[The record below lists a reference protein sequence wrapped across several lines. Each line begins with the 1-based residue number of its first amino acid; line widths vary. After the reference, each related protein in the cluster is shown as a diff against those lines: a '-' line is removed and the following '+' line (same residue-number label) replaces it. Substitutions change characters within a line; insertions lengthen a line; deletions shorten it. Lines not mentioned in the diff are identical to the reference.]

1 MAELPQ
7 FPTDFTKFFS
17 SFTFPASTE
26 MAALMETQKRNLAT
40 LAAANKLI
48 FEGAQAITH
57 RQMEVMRR
65 QMTDVA
71 EATRSLVT
79 VTDPKERGLRQTD
92 LVKTAYEKSVA
103 DLREVEDLLRKSSS
117 EALELLHNRFL
128 AAVEEV
134 KGAMDKATKT
144 E

>member
-1 MAELPQ
+1 MSDMPQ
-7 FPTDFTKFFS
+7 FPTDLTKFFS
-17 SFTFPASTE
+17 SFSFPAGPE
-26 MAALMETQKRNLAT
+26 MTALMETQKRNLAA
-40 LAAANKLI
+40 LAAANKLV
-48 FEGAQAITH
+48 FEGAQALTH

-79 VTDPKERGLRQTD
+79 VTDPKERTLRQTE
-92 LVKTAYEKSVA
+92 LVQAAYEKSVS

-117 EALELLHNRFL
+117 EALDLIHSRFL
-128 AAVEEV
+128 AAMDEI
-134 KGAMDKATKT
+134 KGAMAHKAKS